1 MSQNYIIEVREQA
14 AGIVV
19 RDGQKYRFFAA
30 SHAFNPLEGRLF
42 KNPREAERAATH
54 HLSTL
59 RRIASD
65 SLSTARH
72 SEGSALPMNK
82 GARSGDASRAPRA
95 PPLLPVPR
103 PGRFTPATRC
113 VSQIPS
119 NRLVDR

>member
-54 HLSTL
+54 HLGTL
-59 RRIASD
+59 KAHRERFAFD
-65 SLSTARH
+65 SAAF
-72 SEGSALPMNK
+72 G
-82 GARSGDASRAPRA
+82 G
-95 PPLLPVPR
+95 
-103 PGRFTPATRC
+103 
-113 VSQIPS
+113 
-119 NRLVDR
+119 

>member
-19 RDGQKYRFFAA
+19 RDGHKYRFFAA

-59 RRIASD
+59 KAHR
-65 SLSTARH
+65 
-72 SEGSALPMNK
+72 
-82 GARSGDASRAPRA
+82 
-95 PPLLPVPR
+95 
-103 PGRFTPATRC
+103 GRFAFD
-113 VSQIPS
+113 SAAFGG
-119 NRLVDR
+119 